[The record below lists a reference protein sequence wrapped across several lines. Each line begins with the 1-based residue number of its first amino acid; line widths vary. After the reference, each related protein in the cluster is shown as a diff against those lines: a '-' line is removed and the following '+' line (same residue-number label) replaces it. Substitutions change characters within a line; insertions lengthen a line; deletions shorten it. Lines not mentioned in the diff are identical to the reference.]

1 MDSKFW
7 NNVYDTKAENGVSWY
22 QEVPSK
28 SLDTILSLKLPSD
41 AAIIDVGGGQSKL
54 AENLYAHSFR
64 NLSVLDISE
73 VALNKLKESLNKV
86 FPSNDIQT
94 ISSNIIEAKFDK
106 NFDLWHDRAVFH
118 FLTSPEDQAKYV
130 ELLTNSLAPNAH
142 FLILTFSKHGPKKC
156 SGLDICQYNKED
168 LEAKFSMLKLI
179 DFGTEDHHTPFETVQ
194 NFTYCL
200 FQKVN

>member
-73 VALNKLKESLNKV
+73 VALSKLKESLNKI
-86 FPSNDIQT
+86 FPSNGIQT
-94 ISSNIIEAKFDK
+94 IASNIIEAKFDK
-106 NFDLWHDRAVFH
+106 KFDLWHDRAVFH

-130 ELLTNSLAPNAH
+130 ELLTSSLAHNAY
-142 FLILTFSKHGPKKC
+142 FLILTFSKNGPKKC
-156 SGLDICQYNKED
+156 SGLDICQYDKED

-179 DFGTEDHHTPFETVQ
+179 DVGIEDHHTPFQTTQ

-200 FQKVN
+200 FQKAS